1 MGKKRACRRNNDE
14 IAIHERAVK
23 LRKMTDEQLCN
34 YIDSAN
40 ALSEEKGYKR
50 GFEDCKKESQNKAGN
65 VSEYLEKLQES
76 NVSGIGVVTI
86 NKLLKVAR
94 ENGYI

>member
-1 MGKKRACRRNNDE
+1 MGKKRACRRSDKE
-14 IAIHERAVK
+14 IMMHERAVK
-23 LRKMTDEQLCN
+23 LRKMTDEQLCD

-40 ALSEEKGYKR
+40 ALSEEKGYKK
-50 GFEDCKKESQNKAGN
+50 GFEACKKESKAGK
-65 VSEYLEKLQES
+65 VSEFLEKLQES
-76 NVSGIGVVTI
+76 KISGIGIVTV